1 MPLLTVSNLK
11 VRYDAIEAVTGV
23 DLAVESGEIVAL
35 LGANGVGKS
44 STLNAIVG
52 LTGSAEGFI
61 EFDSEGITQQPT
73 ETLIRKGITLV
84 PEGRRVFAGLT
95 VTENL
100 ILGAYVRDNRSRLK
114 ETYAR
119 VFDLF
124 PILQQRQ
131 QQLAG
136 TLSGGEQ
143 QMLAI
148 ARALM
153 SEPKMLLLDE
163 PSLGLAPQI
172 VEINFELITTLRA
185 QGITI
190 LLVEQN
196 VAMSLDII
204 DRAYVMAG
212 GRIVDAGTANELK
225 SSDLVQQVYLGEH
238 YN

>member
-1 MPLLTVSNLK
+1 MALLAVSDLK
-11 VRYDAIEAVTGV
+11 VRYAAIEAVSGV
-23 DLAVESGEIVAL
+23 DITVESGEIVAL

-52 LTGSAEGFI
+52 LTGNSEGFI
-61 EFDSEGITQQPT
+61 EFDSQDISRQPT
-73 ETLIRKGITLV
+73 ETLIRKGISLV

-95 VTENL
+95 VAENL
-100 ILGAYVRDNRSRLK
+100 TLGAYIRKDRSRL
-114 ETYAR
+114 EQTYTQ
-119 VFDLF
+119 VFQLF
-124 PILQQRQ
+124 PVLQQRQ

-153 SEPKMLLLDE
+153 SQPKMLLLDE

-172 VEINFELITTLRA
+172 VETIFELIAGLR
-185 QGITI
+185 QQQITI

-196 VAMSLDII
+196 LALSLDIA
-204 DRAYVMAG
+204 DRGYVMAG
-212 GRIVDAGTANELK
+212 GRIVDQGSADQLK
-225 SSDLVQQVYLGEH
+225 SSDLVKQAYLGAH
-238 YN
+238 

>member
-23 DLAVESGEIVAL
+23 DLAVEPGEIVAL

-52 LTGSAEGFI
+52 LTSSTEGVI
-61 EFDSEGITQQPT
+61 EFDSEEITRQPT

-100 ILGAYVRDNRSRLK
+100 ILGAYVCNNRSKLE

-124 PILQQRQ
+124 PILHQRQ

-172 VEINFELITTLRA
+172 VERIFELIVTLHQ

-204 DRAYVMAG
+204 DRAYVMVG
-212 GRIVDAGTANELK
+212 GRIVDTGTASELK
-225 SSDLVQQVYLGEH
+225 SSDLVQQAYLGVH
-238 YN
+238 